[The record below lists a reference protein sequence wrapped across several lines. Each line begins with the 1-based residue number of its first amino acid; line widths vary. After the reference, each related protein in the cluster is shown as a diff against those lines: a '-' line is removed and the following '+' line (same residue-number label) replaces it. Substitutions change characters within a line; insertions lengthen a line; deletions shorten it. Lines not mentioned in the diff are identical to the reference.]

1 MESDE
6 NNQHSFNYNYSCLNQ
21 IDEELLD
28 KLQSKRVQHL
38 YLKRNRLTSLPQD
51 IWKMT
56 DLTVLCL
63 QNNQITELP
72 DSIGDLHNLEILD
85 VRDNC
90 LTALPGRLGKI
101 TSLKKLQI
109 SSNKI
114 KKLPKEIGS
123 LKNLTTL
130 EALENELSYV
140 PLQLVSCENLNI
152 LSLDRNFLQTLPR
165 QLCHLRSLTE
175 VTACAN
181 RLVSLPQTLGEM
193 MSLKSLYV
201 DNNPSLMSLPAS
213 TFSIQIGFNSCA
225 TVEPSHEVTETLCS
239 VCVRRTKSDMSTI
252 VLPPEIRSIGDLG
265 KNNIPSLLELSFR
278 TSYQNQKGKIDVELP
293 HYLENLLSIPT
304 GHCHCCRQQVF
315 VMAFPVVFQAHI
327 KGISLFLL
335 GLCCSAKC
343 VRTTS
348 LQINFPLLFPY
359 PEDLSLAI
367 VPIN

>member
-1 MESDE
+1 MKTT
-6 NNQHSFNYNYSCLNQ
+6 NKN
-21 IDEELLD
+21 
-28 KLQSKRVQHL
+28 
-38 YLKRNRLTSLPQD
+38 PQD
-51 IWKMT
+51 IWKLS
-56 DLTVLCL
+56 DLIELCL
-63 QNNQITELP
+63 QNNEITELP

-85 VRDNC
+85 VRDNH
-90 LTALPGRLGKI
+90 LTALPGRVGNI

-114 KKLPKEIGS
+114 KKLPKEIGN

-130 EALENELSYV
+130 EALKNELSYI
-140 PLQLVSCENLNI
+140 PLQLASCENLTI

-165 QLCHLRSLTE
+165 QICQLRSLTE

-181 RLVSLPQTLGEM
+181 RLISLPQTIGEM

-213 TFSIQIGFNSCA
+213 TFSRQIGFNSCA
-225 TVEPSHEVTETLCS
+225 TVEPSHDVIEKLCT
-239 VCVRRTKSDMSTI
+239 VCVRRTKSDLSTI
-252 VLPPEIRSIGDLG
+252 VLPPEIRSVGDLG

-278 TSYQNQKGKIDVELP
+278 TAYQNQNQTGKIDVELP
-293 HYLENLLSIPT
+293 RYLEDLLSVPT
-304 GHCHCCRQQVF
+304 GHCQCCRQKVF
-315 VMAFPVVFQAHI
+315 VMAFPVVFHAQI
-327 KGISLFLL
+327 KNSGLFLL
-335 GLCCSAKC
+335 GLCCSTKC

-348 LQINFPLLFPY
+348 LQVKFPLLYPY